1 MIKLSQLERLGAHTE
16 ETLSALK
23 LIISFAQEEI
33 TIAKYDE
40 IALETRQHSKK
51 AAYV

>member
-1 MIKLSQLERLGAHTE
+1 MEKLGAHTE

-33 TIAKYDE
+33 TLKKYDE
-40 IALETRQHSKK
+40 MAEATRKIATK
-51 AAYV
+51 AAIL